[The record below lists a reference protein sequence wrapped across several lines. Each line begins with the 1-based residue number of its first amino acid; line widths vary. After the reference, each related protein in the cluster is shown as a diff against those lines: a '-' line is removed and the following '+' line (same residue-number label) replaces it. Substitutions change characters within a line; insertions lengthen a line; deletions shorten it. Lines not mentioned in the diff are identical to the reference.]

1 MFNKNNNKTKSENE
15 YLESVKFHTM
25 KKDLLGENDN
35 AIEESSDGIAEDY
48 NKEGS
53 PFLSK
58 TVAIN
63 VENNLENKASDGL
76 SKEADNIGARSGT
89 MPKNLNSY
97 PHIPTAE
104 TEAPPSVKNADMA
117 SFETLN
123 EKSSTF
129 IYGIIFVIILLL
141 GAGGYYIWFMRDE
154 KDNDISKS
162 GITADSNKKSSANPE
177 NNSTNAIK
185 DLADDK
191 SGFSDKVNFMVVND
205 EEFDQLGIKSIIE
218 RKFIEMEKYSGN
230 QLEFLV
236 VDKNNKPILFKNFID
251 NFKIYLSP
259 NVVNNLSPDN
269 FSLFLY
275 KNKDIKRVSVVVGT
289 KNKDLLKTNLV
300 KNERTLVKNIEALFT
315 YAKPENIS
323 ASKFGESNY
332 NGNIIR
338 YVNLNKSLDL
348 SLDYAVVGD
357 YLMVATNKESGRLI
371 IDKLSKEAESKT
383 DIFSSEN

>member
-1 MFNKNNNKTKSENE
+1 
-15 YLESVKFHTM
+15 
-25 KKDLLGENDN
+25 
-35 AIEESSDGIAEDY
+35 
-48 NKEGS
+48 
-53 PFLSK
+53 
-58 TVAIN
+58 
-63 VENNLENKASDGL
+63 
-76 SKEADNIGARSGT
+76 ARSGT

-104 TEAPPSVKNADMA
+104 TEAPPSVKNADMV

-123 EKSSTF
+123 EKSNTF
-129 IYGIIFVIILLL
+129 IYGIIFAIILLL

-154 KDNDISKS
+154 KNNDNSKS
-162 GITADSNKKSSANPE
+162 GITVDSNKKSSANSE
-177 NNSTNAIK
+177 NNSANAIE
-185 DLADDK
+185 DLVGDK

-205 EEFDQLGIKSIIE
+205 EELNQLGIKSIIE

-230 QLEFLV
+230 QLEFLI

-259 NVVNNLSPDN
+259 NVANNLSPDN

-275 KNKDIKRVSVVVGT
+275 KNKDIKRVSVVVGI
-289 KNKDLLKTNLV
+289 KNKDLLKANLV
-300 KNERTLVKNIEALFT
+300 KNEKTLVKNIEALFV

-332 NGNIIR
+332 NSNLIR
-338 YVNLNKSLDL
+338 YVNLNKNLDL
-348 SLDYAVVGD
+348 SLDYAVIGD
-357 YLMVATNKESGRLI
+357 YFMVATNKESGRLI
-371 IDKLSKEAESKT
+371 IDKLSKESESKT